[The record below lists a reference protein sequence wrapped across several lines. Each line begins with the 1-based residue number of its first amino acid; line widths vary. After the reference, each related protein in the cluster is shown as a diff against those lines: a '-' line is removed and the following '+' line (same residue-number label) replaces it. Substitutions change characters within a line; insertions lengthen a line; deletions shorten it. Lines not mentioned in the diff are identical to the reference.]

1 MILFLNSIL
10 KMIFFK
16 KNHFQFK
23 NNKAETS
30 KHVNNRSQLMKS
42 CVEFWRIGIGCVYL
56 FLEIVQK
63 LAKIWQIVSLG
74 LMMIGKISFN
84 QNVFIHKTF
93 YHFSNFIYLRDQFQ
107 LNSCIEFS
115 RIDIGCV
122 NSFCKTLQK
131 WQMVSLGLIM
141 IWKISFDRNVFNHK
155 TFYHFSIFDY
165 LKNHFC
171 LKSCME
177 FWRIDIET
185 DS

>member
-1 MILFLNSIL
+1 MP
-10 KMIFFK
+10 
-16 KNHFQFK
+16 
-23 NNKAETS
+23 NKTS
-30 KHVNNRSQLMKS
+30 NHVNNRSQSTKS
-42 CVEFWRIGIGCVYL
+42 CVEFWRIDKGCVNL
-56 FLEIVQK
+56 FLKIVRK
-63 LAKIWQIVSLG
+63 CAKIWQIVSLG

-177 FWRIDIET
+177 FWRIDVFA
-185 DS
+185 